1 MKVEEKREGH
11 LITSV
16 ERHSPAD
23 ASGIAG
29 GVYLVSINGER
40 VFDIIDYEQLTAAD
54 ALRVV
59 VENEAGER
67 VEFLIEKDV
76 YEPLGLNFESS
87 LMGPVRTCRNR
98 CLFCF
103 IDQMPKGGRKTLHF
117 KDDDW
122 RLSLIMG
129 NYVTL
134 TNVSDAEFER
144 ILHRHVSPLYVSVHA
159 TDGEVRKAMMRNPTA
174 NKLMP
179 RLKRL
184 REAGLRFHSQI
195 VVCPGFNDGDVLKKS
210 IEELYALSPAAQSV
224 AVVPV
229 GLTRFREGLS
239 PLRRVT
245 REEALGMID
254 FIEAFSKKARK
265 ETGEGFVY
273 AADELYILAKKALP
287 SYESYDDFPQLEN
300 GVGLLRKFEREFQNA
315 LVAMEPF
322 PVPRHVTGVSGASA
336 CGFLK
341 PLMGT
346 LKEYGVEFD
355 LRAVR
360 NDYFGESVT
369 VSGLVTAQDIAN
381 QLKGTE
387 LGELLV
393 IPDDML
399 REREDVFL
407 DGKNTAW
414 LENELNVRVLPLC
427 ASDGEAFIYGLF
439 DGLKEV

>member
-29 GVYLVSINGER
+29 GVYLVSINGEK

-54 ALRVV
+54 ALCVI

-67 VEFLIEKDV
+67 TEFLIEKDV

-87 LMGPVRTCRNR
+87 LMSPVRTCRNR

-103 IDQMPKGGRKTLHF
+103 IDQMPKGGRETLHF

-144 ILHRHVSPLYVSVHA
+144 ILHRRVSPLYISVHA

-174 NKLMP
+174 DKLMP

-210 IEELYALSPAAQSV
+210 IEALYALSPAAQSV

-245 REEALGMID
+245 REEAVEMIE
-254 FIEAFSKKARK
+254 FIEAFSKKASG

-273 AADELYILAKKALP
+273 AADELYILAEKALP
-287 SYESYDDFPQLEN
+287 PYESYDDFPQLEN
-300 GVGLLRKFEREFQNA
+300 GVGLLRKFEHEFQNA

-322 PVPRHVTGVSGASA
+322 PMPRHVTGVSGASA
-336 CGFLK
+336 YGFLK

-381 QLKGTE
+381 QLKGAA

-407 DGKNTAW
+407 DGKNTTW